1 METDN
6 IAGRQNLL
14 SSQRPTWQRLLI
26 WGGIAFAALNI
37 LPLVFLFTGNI
48 LTGGFGTFVLVVG
61 LFIAVSLPFGGLN
74 LVRSWANKAT
84 ADFKRLDDPVRGGYI
99 YDVRPARASWLA
111 VLVPLPLCAFLALW
125 GAFAG
130 WIFYAAMMLYFVV
143 AAIFV
148 LPGAKYRKAV
158 TISVSPQGIHSGD
171 VNLPLDRVA
180 DLSVGYNGVKVSE
193 DPLMPGRN
201 GVSTSAMIGRGLGNR
216 QASRSFTL
224 MLRGDGSSR
233 AAVIAGGLTQD
244 CAENLQRDIQNAVAR
259 FGTSH

>member
-1 METDN
+1 METN
-6 IAGRQNLL
+6 NTAGRLNLL
-14 SSQRPTWQRLLI
+14 SAERPGWQRLLI

-48 LTGGFGTFVLVVG
+48 LAGGFGTTLIAVG

-74 LVRSWANKAT
+74 LLRTWFNGAR
-84 ADFKRLDDPVRGGYI
+84 ADFTRRDDPARGGYV
-99 YDVRPARASWLA
+99 YAVRPARASWLA

-130 WIFYAAMMLYFVV
+130 WIFYAAMILYFVV

-148 LPGAKYRKAV
+148 LPGARFRKPATIAV
-158 TISVSPQGIHSGD
+158 SAQGIHSGD
-171 VNLPLDRVA
+171 VSMPLDRLA
-180 DLSVGYNGVKVSE
+180 DLSVGYNGVNVSE

-216 QASRSFTL
+216 QAARSFTL
-224 MLRGDGSSR
+224 MLRGDGDSR
-233 AAVIAGGLTQD
+233 AAVIAGGLTYD
-244 CAENLQRDIQNAVAR
+244 CAETLQRDIQNAVVR
-259 FGTSH
+259 FGAAN